1 MSSYILRGFMQGA
14 KQLLE
19 ESLRSTSLGAE
30 ESLVTGFYDLC
41 FSRLSNGH
49 VNLEFYYK
57 HSFLE
62 YIEQLLSF

>member
-1 MSSYILRGFMQGA
+1 MSRYILRGFMQGA

-30 ESLVTGFYDLC
+30 ENLVTGLYDLC
-41 FSRLSNGH
+41 FSRLSNGR
-49 VNLEFYYK
+49 VNPEFYYN